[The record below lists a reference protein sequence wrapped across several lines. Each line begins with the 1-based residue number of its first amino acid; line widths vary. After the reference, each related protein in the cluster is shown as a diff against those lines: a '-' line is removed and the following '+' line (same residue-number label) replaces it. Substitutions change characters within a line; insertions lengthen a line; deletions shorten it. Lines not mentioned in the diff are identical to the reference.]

1 MKSFLKGVH
10 KVILFMQGISGVVLT
25 FVIVLTTAD
34 VLLRIFGHPVPGA
47 VEITAMCGGIVIGFT
62 VPMTSWMKGH
72 IAVDFLLNSWPS
84 RVRNTVETITRCVGI
99 VMFIFIGVN
108 MIRIGRGFQIAN
120 EVTGTLELPM
130 YPVVYGIAGGLFALS
145 VVLFC
150 DIVKIYGGE
159 VHE

>member
-10 KVILFMQGISGVVLT
+10 RVILFMQGISGIVLT

-34 VLLRIFGHPVPGA
+34 VVGRIFGYPVPGA
-47 VEITAMCGGIVIGFT
+47 VEITAMCGGIIVGFT

-72 IAVDFLLNSWPS
+72 IAVDFLLNSCTS
-84 RVRNTVETITRCVGI
+84 KVRNMIETVTRCVGI
-99 VMFIFIGVN
+99 AMFIFVGLNAVK
-108 MIRIGRGFQIAN
+108 IGRGFQVAH

-130 YPVVYGIAGGLFALS
+130 YPVVYGIAAGLFTLS

-150 DIVKIYGGE
+150 DILKIYGGE
-159 VHE
+159 GHE